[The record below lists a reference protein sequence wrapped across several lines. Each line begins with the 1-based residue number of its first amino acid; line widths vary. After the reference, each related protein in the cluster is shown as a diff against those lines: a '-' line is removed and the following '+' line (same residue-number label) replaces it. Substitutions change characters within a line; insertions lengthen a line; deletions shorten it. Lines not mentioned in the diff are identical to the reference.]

1 MLITREEALAYHRD
15 GRRGKIEIRCTKPTS
30 TQRDLSLAYTPG
42 VAEPCLEIKRDPELV
57 DEYTA
62 RANLVAVVSNGTAVL
77 GLGNIGPKA
86 GKPVMEG
93 KAVLFKTFADI
104 DVFDIEIEADTVEAF
119 IDTTRR
125 LEPTFGGINLE
136 DVRAPE
142 CFEIEKT
149 LEAEMGIPV
158 FHDDQH
164 GTAIISGAALL
175 NACEVVGKD
184 PTACRLVING
194 AGAAALASA
203 ALYEALG
210 FSHENIHICDSRGLI
225 YEGRENLNPYKE
237 RYAHPDD
244 GRRTLADAVREA
256 DILFGLSVAGA
267 FKPEMIASMA
277 ENPVVF
283 AMANPTPEIMPDVAR
298 AVRDDL
304 IIGTGRSDFP
314 NQVNNV
320 LGFPFIFRGA
330 LDSRASAITTG
341 MKVAAA
347 HALAGLAHER
357 VPDAVSR
364 AYGGERFHF
373 GRDYLIPKPFDKRVL
388 VWEASAVAE
397 AAMRDGVARR
407 PLDLDAYR
415 DKLANRLDRT
425 RAFVTHAAR
434 AARAEAEQRARVV
447 FPEALNEKVLQAV
460 ATVEEER
467 LAEAVLLGKPS
478 EVRARA
484 EELGI
489 DLGGVEVAEP
499 GTLAD
504 LDTLVDTFLASRL
517 AHGGAE
523 PSRDAVRKE
532 IVNDPL
538 LRAIL
543 LLEAKRC
550 DALVAGAE
558 VSYPLAA
565 RKVLRVLATQP
576 GQRAAGMHLVR
587 LRDRTLFFAD
597 TTLNI
602 SPDAE
607 TLAGIA
613 EAAAAAARRLDVD
626 PVVAM
631 LSFANFGESDHP
643 EATKVAEAVRILRKR
658 APELRV
664 VGEIQAD
671 WAVRPEEFKDL
682 IPRDHGLD
690 APANVLIFPDL
701 SSANIAFRLVRALSE
716 GEVVGPLLL
725 GLRRAVGLLPRGVTA
740 REIAHMTAIVGV
752 EARAVGLV

>member
-1 MLITREEALAYHRD
+1 
-15 GRRGKIEIRCTKPTS
+15 
-30 TQRDLSLAYTPG
+30 
-42 VAEPCLEIKRDPELV
+42 
-57 DEYTA
+57 
-62 RANLVAVVSNGTAVL
+62 
-77 GLGNIGPKA
+77 
-86 GKPVMEG
+86 
-93 KAVLFKTFADI
+93 
-104 DVFDIEIEADTVEAF
+104 
-119 IDTTRR
+119 
-125 LEPTFGGINLE
+125 
-136 DVRAPE
+136 
-142 CFEIEKT
+142 
-149 LEAEMGIPV
+149 
-158 FHDDQH
+158 
-164 GTAIISGAALL
+164 
-175 NACEVVGKD
+175 
-184 PTACRLVING
+184 
-194 AGAAALASA
+194 
-203 ALYEALG
+203 
-210 FSHENIHICDSRGLI
+210 
-225 YEGRENLNPYKE
+225 
-237 RYAHPDD
+237 
-244 GRRTLADAVREA
+244 
-256 DILFGLSVAGA
+256 VAGA

-277 ENPVVF
+277 RNPVVF
-283 AMANPTPEIMPDVAR
+283 AMANPNPEIMPDVAR

-330 LDSRASAITTG
+330 LDTRASAITTG

-347 HALAGLAHER
+347 NALAGLAHEP
-357 VPDAVSR
+357 VPDSVSR
-364 AYGGERFHF
+364 AYGGQRFHF

-388 VWEASAVAE
+388 VWEAHAVAE
-397 AAMRDGVARR
+397 AAMREGVARR

-415 DKLANRLDRT
+415 DELAERLDRT
-425 RAFVTHAAR
+425 RAFVTHAVR
-434 AARAEAEQRARVV
+434 AARAEADHRARVV

-460 ATVEEER
+460 AIVEEER

-484 EELGI
+484 KQLGI
-489 DLGGVEVAEP
+489 DISGVEVAEP

-504 LDTLVDTFLASRL
+504 LDTLIDTFLASRL
-517 AHGGAE
+517 AHGDEE
-523 PSRDAVRKE
+523 PTREAVRKE
-532 IVNDPL
+532 IVGDPL
-538 LRAIL
+538 LRAVL

-587 LRDRTLFFAD
+587 LRHRSLFFAD

-613 EAAAAAARRLDVD
+613 ESAAEAVGRLDVD

-643 EATKVAEAVRILRKR
+643 ESTKVAEAVRILHKR

-671 WAVRPEEFKDL
+671 WAVRPEEFEDL
-682 IPRDHGLD
+682 IPSDHTLD
-690 APANVLIFPDL
+690 TPANVLIFPDL
-701 SSANIAFRLVRALSE
+701 QAANIAFRLVRALSE
-716 GEVVGPLLL
+716 GEVIGPLLL
-725 GLRRAVGLLPRGVTA
+725 GLRRQVGLLPRGVTA
-740 REIAHMTAIVGV
+740 REIADMTAIVGV
-752 EARAVGLV
+752 EARAGRLS